1 MLKIVE
7 AGCLGIWQFSM
18 LFALLLCMLKI
29 SMIFKK
35 KLSAKAKASSVWKN
49 PRNSLSEGK
58 QTRMSSCYHDYLTE
72 ISNTGKNYSRRDS
85 DKRYK

>member
-1 MLKIVE
+1 MHAE
-7 AGCLGIWQFSM
+7 NFHD
-18 LFALLLCMLKI
+18 AL
-29 SMIFKK
+29 K

-72 ISNTGKNYSRRDS
+72 ISKTGKNYQGEIETRDINNR
-85 DKRYK
+85 DKTQNTK